1 MVLNPVEE
9 RVIVHTASANLL
21 GKVLVYPA
29 KVTVLLRP
37 LGRFTEEVVST
48 HGGGRTDPVARLT
61 GTPHAVPR
69 FDGEPFPVLLLGTS
83 WSLDSVR
90 SLAS

>member
-1 MVLNPVEE
+1 M
-9 RVIVHTASANLL
+9 IVHTASANLL

-48 HGGGRTDPVARLT
+48 HGGGRTGPVARLT
-61 GTPHAVPR
+61 GTLTLCL
-69 FDGEPFPVLLLGTS
+69 VLTVNLS
-83 WSLDSVR
+83 QSFFQE
-90 SLAS
+90 